1 MKQPIKVVHLPTED
15 QTYQVKEGDYFI
27 NDSREHSWGKLEA
40 LKCERITAHG
50 HAWNGS
56 GIQTYIN
63 HLYITVSQDVEP
75 IKEGDYLIHNNV
87 VVKCLKG
94 EKWLGERKIIAT
106 TDPKLIYSPN
116 WKGKEVT
123 DCLAIPQV
131 QQSFLK
137 EYVSNPEG
145 EWEVEYEFKRVEC
158 YNYNGDHIGK
168 SCSCKSGD
176 FRDVY
181 ELKLNQ
187 DNTVNITSVE
197 EKMYSRK
204 EVESIL
210 FQYAEDEHAWF
221 SCKSEVDS
229 FNNWI
234 KENL

>member
-1 MKQPIKVVHLPTED
+1 MKQPIKVVMLPTED
-15 QTYQVKEGDYFI
+15 KSNIFQCRNGQTLYTENTGTNTSF
-27 NDSREHSWGKLEA
+27 S
-40 LKCERITAHG
+40 
-50 HAWNGS
+50 
-56 GIQTYIN
+56 TYI
-63 HLYITVSQDVEP
+63 HTYITVSQDVEP
-75 IKEGDYLIHNNV
+75 IKEGDWCYDEYNKVVFKSGSNNP
-87 VVKCLKG
+87 G
-94 EKWLGERKIIAT
+94 ASRKIIAT
-106 TDPKLIYSPN
+106 TDPKLTFSHTISGYSHEFKKP
-116 WKGKEVT
+116 
-123 DCLAIPQV
+123 IPQV

>member
-1 MKQPIKVVHLPTED
+1 MKHKIQVVMLPTED
-15 QTYQVKEGDYFI
+15 TTHLFI
-27 NDSREHSWGKLEA
+27 SHSQGLPA
-40 LKCERITAHG
+40 YNERHWVMSTG
-50 HAWNGS
+50 
-56 GIQTYIN
+56 Q

-75 IKEGDYLIHNNV
+75 IKEGDWYYWDDSYMSNSVGQQEICI
-87 VVKCLKG
+87 KSD
-94 EKWLGERKIIAT
+94 EKTDEHCRKIIAT
-106 TDPKLIYSPN
+106 TDPKLTFSHTISGYSHEFKKP
-116 WKGKEVT
+116 
-123 DCLAIPQV
+123 IPQV